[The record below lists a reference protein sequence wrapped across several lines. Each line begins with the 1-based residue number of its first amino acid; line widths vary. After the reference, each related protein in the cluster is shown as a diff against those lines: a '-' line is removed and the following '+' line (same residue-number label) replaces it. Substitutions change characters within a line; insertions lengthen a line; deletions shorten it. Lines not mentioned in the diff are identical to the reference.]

1 METVNDIIKEMKNW
15 DFHSHLDGCGHAE
28 LSCYADRLDAAYKR
42 DLKSIVDA
50 GEIDM
55 RTAMDEVTR
64 LREENKRLKAALKEA
79 IPWAC
84 LKCTF
89 WDSRRARCSRGSG
102 MCDQVWKW
110 KTILGEAAK

>member
-1 METVNDIIKEMKNW
+1 MSIEAIEKIEKSVRDMLRFAEDIR
-15 DFHSHLDGCGHAE
+15 SATDGCAPDVAE
-28 LSCYADRLDAAYKR
+28 NTSVGVRGFALRIEAEASVLFAENEK
-42 DLKSIVDA
+42 
-50 GEIDM
+50 
-55 RTAMDEVTR
+55 
-64 LREENKRLKAALKEA
+64 LREALRAA

-110 KTILGEAAK
+110 KQLLGEVRNECNH